1 MQLHAGRRQIGPNQR
16 IPSPIPRQE
25 TPVTTPTKI
34 STKPHATSHQSQ
46 AWKHMAIKKDM
57 GTTQVQ
63 TLYDRKNKPR
73 AEDRKIT
80 TITINKLCIPLH

>member
-1 MQLHAGRRQIGPNQR
+1 MQLYACGRKMGPTQR
-16 IPSPIPRQE
+16 IPSPISRKE
-25 TPVTTPTKI
+25 SPVTTPIKI

-63 TLYDRKNKPR
+63 TPYDRKNKPR
-73 AEDRKIT
+73 AENRKIT
-80 TITINKLCIPLH
+80 TIIINKLCIPLH